1 MLYPRESETREIKD
15 LSGVW
20 KFKVDKDNE
29 GYEKRWFKKPLEDT
43 IPMPIPAS
51 YNDITQDPEIRDHIG
66 NVWYERNFFI
76 PLSWEEKRIFLR
88 VGSASHKARVW
99 VNGRKAGYHKGGF
112 LPFAMEV
119 NDLVQFG
126 QKNRV
131 TIAVNNILDWTDI
144 PPGEIKEISDDMHP
158 EGYRI
163 QEYHFDFFN
172 YSGIHRPVRLL
183 ALPGN
188 YIDDISVV
196 TDIDGNS
203 GIISYVVQME
213 GRFTKIS
220 VCLLDREGNAVAEA
234 NELEAKLCVQQAH
247 LWEPDNPYLYILE
260 VKVFNGQEKLEDS
273 YRLPVGIRTIKI
285 DGKQFLINGKPFYF
299 KGFGKHED
307 SDLRGK
313 GLDHV
318 INIKD
323 LNLLKWI
330 GANSFRTSH
339 YPYSEELMNLADR
352 EGLVIIDEVP
362 AVGLNL
368 WGTEKK
374 AFSPERINKKTLEH
388 HVNCLRELIGRDKN
402 HPCVIMWSVANEPA
416 SHEQGA
422 LPYFQRIAK
431 EVRNLDPTRP
441 ITLVNSSTP
450 DTCRVAQLFDV
461 VCVNRYYSWYT
472 DSGHLELIEFQLEKD
487 LRDWYEK
494 FKKPVFLTEYGADTI
509 AGFHQDPPI
518 MFTEEYQ
525 CQMLERY
532 HRVLDRL
539 DFIIG
544 EHVWNFADF
553 ATKQDIVRVVG
564 NKKGVFT
571 RQRQP
576 KAAAFLLKRRWSS
589 MKKKVEKKANE

>member
-1 MLYPRESETREIKD
+1 MLYPRESETREVKD

-20 KFKVDKDNE
+20 EFRVDKDNE
-29 GYEKRWFKKPLEDT
+29 GHEKQWFKKPLEDT
-43 IPMPIPAS
+43 IAMPVPAS
-51 YNDITQDPEIRDHIG
+51 YNDITQDSAIRDHIG

-76 PLSWEEKRIFLR
+76 PSSWKEKRIFLR

-99 VNGRKAGYHKGGF
+99 INGREAGYHKGGF
-112 LPFAMEV
+112 LPFAVEV
-119 NDLVQFG
+119 NDLVGFG
-126 QKNRV
+126 QENRL
-131 TIAVNNILDWTDI
+131 TIAVDNILDWTDI
-144 PPGEIKEISDDMHP
+144 PPGEIEEISDDMHP
-158 EGYRI
+158 EGYRV

-183 ALPGN
+183 ALPEN

-196 TDIDGNS
+196 TNIDGKS
-203 GIISYVVQME
+203 GIVSYIIKVE
-213 GRFTKIS
+213 GRLIRIS
-220 VCLLDREGNAVAEA
+220 VHLLDREGNTVAEA
-234 NELEAKLCVQQAH
+234 NELEGKLCVSEAH
-247 LWEPDNPYLYILE
+247 LWEPGHPYLYILE

-273 YRLPVGIRTIKI
+273 YRLPVGIRTVKV

-323 LNLLKWI
+323 LNLLKWM

-352 EGLVIIDEVP
+352 EGFVIIDEVP

-368 WGTEKK
+368 WGREEK
-374 AFSPERINKKTLEH
+374 AFSPERAYKALEH
-388 HVNCLRELIGRDKN
+388 HLNCLRELIQRDKN
-402 HPCVIMWSVANEPA
+402 HPCVVMWSVANEPA
-416 SHEQGA
+416 SYEEGA
-422 LPYFQRIAK
+422 VSYFQKIAK

-441 ITLVNSSTP
+441 ITLVNSSMP
-450 DTCRVAQLFDV
+450 HTCQVAQLFDV

-487 LRDWYEK
+487 LRDWYK
-494 FKKPVFLTEYGADTI
+494 QFKKPVFLTEYGADTI
-509 AGFHQDPPI
+509 AGFHQDPAV

-525 CQMLERY
+525 CEMLEHY

-589 MKKKVEKKANE
+589 TKET

>member
-1 MLYPRESETREIKD
+1 MLYPRESETREVKD

-29 GYEKRWFKKPLEDT
+29 GYGKQWFKKPLEDT
-43 IPMPIPAS
+43 IPMPVPAS

-99 VNGRKAGYHKGGF
+99 VNGREAGYHKGGF

-163 QEYHFDFFN
+163 QEYHFSFFN

-183 ALPGN
+183 SLPGN

-196 TDIDGNS
+196 TNIDGNS
-203 GIISYVVQME
+203 GIVSYAIKVE
-213 GRFTKIS
+213 GRFAKIS
-220 VCLLDREGNAVAEA
+220 VCLLDKEGRAIAEV
-234 NELEAKLCVQQAH
+234 NQPEGRLCVSQAH

-260 VKVFNGQEKLEDS
+260 VKGFNGQEKLEDS
-273 YRLPVGIRTIKI
+273 YRLPVGIRTIKV

-323 LNLLKWI
+323 LNLLKWMR
-330 GANSFRTSH
+330 ANSFRTSH

-352 EGLVIIDEVP
+352 EGFVIIDEVP

-374 AFSPERINKKTLEH
+374 AFSPERINEKTLEH

-441 ITLVNSSTP
+441 ITLVNSSMP
-450 DTCRVAQLFDV
+450 HTCRVAQLFDV

-589 MKKKVEKKANE
+589 MKKKGREESK

>member
-15 LSGVW
+15 LSGIW
-20 KFKVDKDNE
+20 EFKVDKDNE
-29 GYEKRWFKKPLEDT
+29 GYEKQWFKKPLKDT
-43 IPMPIPAS
+43 IVMPVPAS
-51 YNDITQDPEIRDHIG
+51 YNDITQDSEIRDHIG

-76 PLSWEEKRIFLR
+76 PFSWKEKKVFLR

-99 VNGRKAGYHKGGF
+99 INGREAGYHKGGF
-112 LPFAMEV
+112 LPFTMEV
-119 NDLVQFG
+119 NDLVGFG
-126 QKNRV
+126 RKNRL

-144 PPGEIKEISDDMHP
+144 PPGKIKEISDDMHP
-158 EGYRI
+158 EGYRV
-163 QEYHFDFFN
+163 QEYYFDFFN

-183 ALPGN
+183 ALPRN

-196 TDIDGNS
+196 TDIDGES
-203 GIISYVVQME
+203 GNVSYTIKTE
-213 GRFTKIS
+213 GHFARIS
-220 VCLLDREGNAVAEA
+220 VCLLDEKGNMVVEA
-234 NELEAKLCVQQAH
+234 NQSEGRLYVPKVR
-247 LWEPDNPYLYILE
+247 LWEPSNPYLYILE
-260 VKVFNGQEKLEDS
+260 AKIFNRQKKLEDS
-273 YRLPVGIRTIKI
+273 YRLPIGIRTVKV
-285 DGKQFLINGKPFYF
+285 DRKQFLINGKPFYF

-318 INIKD
+318 INVKD
-323 LNLLKWI
+323 LNLLKWV

-352 EGLVIIDEVP
+352 EGFVIIDEVS
-362 AVGLNL
+362 AAGLNL
-368 WGTEKK
+368 EDTGEKT
-374 AFSPERINKKTLEH
+374 FSPERAYKALKH
-388 HVNCLRELIGRDKN
+388 HINCLEELIQRDKN
-402 HPCVIMWSVANEPA
+402 HPSVVMWSVANEPA
-416 SHEQGA
+416 SHEEEA
-422 LPYFQRIAK
+422 LPYFQKIAK
-431 EVRNLDPTRP
+431 EVRNLDSTRP

-472 DSGHLELIEFQLEKD
+472 DPGHLELIKFQLEKD
-487 LRDWYEK
+487 LQGWYKK

-509 AGFHQDPPI
+509 AGFHQDPPV

-525 CQMLERY
+525 CEMLEQY
-532 HRVLDRL
+532 HKILDRL
-539 DFIIG
+539 DFVIG

-553 ATKQDIVRVVG
+553 ATKQEITRVVG

-576 KAAAFLLKRRWSS
+576 KAAAFLLKRRWKST
-589 MKKKVEKKANE
+589 KKI